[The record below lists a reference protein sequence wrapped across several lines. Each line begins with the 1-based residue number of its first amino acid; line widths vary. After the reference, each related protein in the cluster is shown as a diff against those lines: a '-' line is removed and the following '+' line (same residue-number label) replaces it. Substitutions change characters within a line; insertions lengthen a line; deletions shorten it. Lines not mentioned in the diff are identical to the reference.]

1 MAGRLNRLAGVG
13 LLPGT
18 FASSADAFDAA
29 INIKPVAKTPIVIT
43 PSVTKPVVPKAIARN
58 SDDDGDVTRR

>member
-1 MAGRLNRLAGVG
+1 
-13 LLPGT
+13 
-18 FASSADAFDAA
+18 
-29 INIKPVAKTPIVIT
+29 VAKTPIVIT